1 MENLSMNHLEL
12 WKKSKEQLK
21 TAQPQHAYST
31 WFDPIK
37 SIGLSEEELV
47 LEVPN
52 QFFFEWIHSHYKDTI
67 KEEVESVY
75 RGKVKIKY
83 TVSPEGRKSAVRKSP
98 EGQSTAR
105 NNQYNNNKNK
115 QLNEKYTLSSFI
127 EGSNNQFAKAA
138 ANNVAESP
146 GKQSFNPLVIYGGVG
161 LGKTHLLHAIGN
173 KVFKGEKNKRVV
185 CASSEKFTLD
195 FISSIQKNRTVEFS
209 KSYRNTDI
217 LLIDDI
223 QFFQGKEQTQEQF
236 FHTFNEL
243 FQAGK
248 QIVMTADR
256 YPGEMVGL
264 QDRLLSRFSSGLSA
278 DIQPPDFETRVAIV
292 MEKAEQNG
300 LKLSY
305 DIIELIGTHIK
316 NNVRELESTIIRL
329 LAHSSLAKKEI
340 DIHLAK
346 KVVKERLGSSAIYD
360 ITAEEIV
367 RRVSE
372 TTHIKEKDIVG
383 TSRKMEIAEARQISI
398 YLCREIL
405 GTPLVSLGMYFGG
418 RDHSTILHSYRV
430 MEDKTKKDQRI
441 GNLVKE
447 LRRELSFSAN

>member
-1 MENLSMNHLEL
+1 VENLNMNHSKVWE
-12 WKKSKEQLK
+12 KSKARIK
-21 TAQPQHAYST
+21 TSQPQHAYST
-31 WFDPIK
+31 WFDPIR
-37 SIGLSEEELV
+37 SIGLSENELV

-52 QFFFEWIHSHYKDTI
+52 QFFFEWIQSHYKETI
-67 KEEVESVY
+67 KDEVESVY
-75 RGKVKIKY
+75 RGQITIKY
-83 TVSPEGRKSAVRKSP
+83 TVSPEGRKNKTRANLS
-98 EGQSTAR
+98 ER
-105 NNQYNNNKNK
+105 NPDTKQQYNRNK
-115 QLNEKYTLSSFI
+115 QLNEKYTLASFI

-138 ANNVAESP
+138 ALNVSEAP
-146 GKQSFNPLVIYGGVG
+146 GTQSFNPLVIYGGVG

-173 KVFKGEKNKRVV
+173 NVFHGQKNKRVV

-209 KSYRNTDI
+209 KSYRNADI
-217 LLIDDI
+217 LLIDDV

-305 DIIELIGTHIK
+305 DIIEFIGTHIK

-340 DIHLAK
+340 DFRLAK
-346 KVVKERLGSSAIYD
+346 KVVKERLGSNMIYD
-360 ITAEEIV
+360 ITTEDIV

-372 TTHIKEKDIVG
+372 TTHIKEKEIVG
-383 TSRKMEIAEARQISI
+383 SSRKMEIAEARQISI
-398 YLCREIL
+398 YLCRQIL
-405 GTPLVSLGMYFGG
+405 GTPFVSLGIYFGG
-418 RDHSTILHSYRV
+418 RDHSTILHACRV
-430 MEDKTKKDQRI
+430 MEDKTKKDQRV
-441 GNLVKE
+441 GRLVNE
-447 LRRELSFSAN
+447 LKRELSFSVN

>member
-1 MENLSMNHLEL
+1 MNHSKVWE
-12 WKKSKEQLK
+12 KSKARIK
-21 TAQPQHAYST
+21 TSQPQHAYST
-31 WFDPIK
+31 WFDPIR
-37 SIGLSEEELV
+37 SIGLSENELV

-52 QFFFEWIHSHYKDTI
+52 QFFFEWIQSHYKETI
-67 KEEVESVY
+67 KDEVESVY
-75 RGKVKIKY
+75 RGQITIKY
-83 TVSPEGRKSAVRKSP
+83 TVSPEGRKNKTRANLS
-98 EGQSTAR
+98 ER
-105 NNQYNNNKNK
+105 NPDTKQQYNRNK
-115 QLNEKYTLSSFI
+115 QLNEKYTLASFI

-138 ANNVAESP
+138 ALNVSEAP
-146 GKQSFNPLVIYGGVG
+146 GTQSFNPLVIYGGVG

-173 KVFKGEKNKRVV
+173 NVFQGQKNKRVV

-217 LLIDDI
+217 LLIDDV

-305 DIIELIGTHIK
+305 DIIEFIGTHIK

-340 DIHLAK
+340 DFRLAK
-346 KVVKERLGSSAIYD
+346 TVVKERLGSNMIYD
-360 ITAEEIV
+360 ITTEDIV

-372 TTHIKEKDIVG
+372 TTHIKEKEIVG
-383 TSRKMEIAEARQISI
+383 SSRKMEIAEARQISI
-398 YLCREIL
+398 YLCRQIL
-405 GTPLVSLGMYFGG
+405 GTPFVSLGIYFGG
-418 RDHSTILHSYRV
+418 RDHSTILHACRV
-430 MEDKTKKDQRI
+430 MEDKTKKDQRV
-441 GNLVKE
+441 GRLVNE
-447 LRRELSFSAN
+447 LKRELSFSAN

>member
-1 MENLSMNHLEL
+1 MENLNMNHSKVWE
-12 WKKSKEQLK
+12 KSKARIK
-21 TAQPQHAYST
+21 TNQPQHAYST
-31 WFDPIK
+31 WFDPII
-37 SIGLSEEELV
+37 SIGLSENELV

-52 QFFFEWIHSHYKDTI
+52 QFFFEWIQSHYKETI
-67 KEEVESVY
+67 KDEVESVY
-75 RGKVKIKY
+75 RGQITIKY
-83 TVSPEGRKSAVRKSP
+83 TVSPEGRKNKTRANLS
-98 EGQSTAR
+98 ER
-105 NNQYNNNKNK
+105 NPNTKQQYNRNK
-115 QLNEKYTLSSFI
+115 QLNEKYTLASFI

-138 ANNVAESP
+138 ALNVSEAP
-146 GKQSFNPLVIYGGVG
+146 GTQSFNPLVIYGGVG
-161 LGKTHLLHAIGN
+161 MGKTHLLHAIGN
-173 KVFKGEKNKRVV
+173 NVFQGQKNKRVV

-217 LLIDDI
+217 LLIDDV

-305 DIIELIGTHIK
+305 DIIEFIGTHIK
-316 NNVRELESTIIRL
+316 TNVRELESTIIRL

-340 DIHLAK
+340 DFSLAK
-346 KVVKERLGSSAIYD
+346 KVVKERLGSSMIYD
-360 ITAEEIV
+360 ITTEDIV

-372 TTHIKEKDIVG
+372 TTHIKEKEIVG
-383 TSRKMEIAEARQISI
+383 PSRKMEIAEARQISI
-398 YLCREIL
+398 YLCRQIL
-405 GTPLVSLGMYFGG
+405 GTPFVSLGIYFGG
-418 RDHSTILHSYRV
+418 RDHSTILHACRV
-430 MEDKTKKDQRI
+430 MEDKTKKDQRV
-441 GNLVKE
+441 GRLVNE
-447 LRRELSFSAN
+447 LKRELSFSVN

>member
-1 MENLSMNHLEL
+1 VENLNMNH
-12 WKKSKEQLK
+12 SKVWEESKARIK
-21 TAQPQHAYST
+21 TSQPQHAYST
-31 WFDPIK
+31 WFDPIR
-37 SIGLSEEELV
+37 SIGLNENELV

-52 QFFFEWIHSHYKDTI
+52 QFFFEWIQSHYKETI
-67 KEEVESVY
+67 KDEVEAVY
-75 RGKVKIKY
+75 RGQIKIKY
-83 TVSPEGRKSAVRKSP
+83 TVSPEGRKSGTHSLLSERKSDI
-98 EGQSTAR
+98 
-105 NNQYNNNKNK
+105 NQQDNRNK
-115 QLNEKYTLSSFI
+115 QLNQKYTLASFI

-138 ANNVAESP
+138 AINVSEAP
-146 GKQSFNPLVIYGGVG
+146 GTQSFNPLVIYGGVG
-161 LGKTHLLHAIGN
+161 MGKTHLLHAIGN
-173 KVFKGEKNKRVV
+173 NVFQGQKNKRVV

-209 KSYRNTDI
+209 KSYRNADI
-217 LLIDDI
+217 LLIDDV

-256 YPGEMVGL
+256 YPGELVGL

-305 DIIELIGTHIK
+305 DIIEFIGTHIK

-340 DIHLAK
+340 DFRLAQM
-346 KVVKERLGSSAIYD
+346 VVKERLGSYMIYD
-360 ITAEEIV
+360 ITTEDIV

-372 TTHIKEKDIVG
+372 TTHIKEKEIVG
-383 TSRKMEIAEARQISI
+383 SSRKMEIAEARQISI
-398 YLCREIL
+398 YLCRQIL
-405 GTPLVSLGMYFGG
+405 GTPFVSLGIFFGG
-418 RDHSTILHSYRV
+418 RDHSTILHACRV
-430 MEDKTKKDQRI
+430 MEDKTKKDQRV
-441 GNLVKE
+441 GRLVNE
-447 LRRELSFSAN
+447 LKRELSFSVN

>member
-1 MENLSMNHLEL
+1 MNHLDVWKESKERI
-12 WKKSKEQLK
+12 KKS
-21 TAQPQHAYST
+21 QPQHAFST
-31 WFDPIK
+31 WFEPIK
-37 SIGLSEEELV
+37 SIGLSDDDLV

-52 QFFFEWIHSHYKDTI
+52 QFFFEWIQSHYKETI
-67 KEEVESVY
+67 QNEVRRAGGY
-75 RGKVKIKY
+75 DLKIKY
-83 TVSPEGRKSAVRKSP
+83 TVSPEGREEK
-98 EGQSTAR
+98 
-105 NNQYNNNKNK
+105 NINQKIDDENVWAGKRQIKNK
-115 QLNEKYTLSSFI
+115 QLNEKYTLASFI
-127 EGSNNQFAKAA
+127 EGTNNQFAKAA
-138 ANNVAESP
+138 ARNVAESP

-161 LGKTHLLHAIGN
+161 MGKTHLLHAIGN
-173 KVFKGEKNKRVV
+173 RVFKEKREKRVV

-195 FISSIQKNRTVEFS
+195 FISSIQKNRTVDFS
-209 KSYRNTDI
+209 KSYRKADI
-217 LLIDDI
+217 LLIDDV

-264 QDRLLSRFSSGLSA
+264 QDRLLSRFSSGLSV

-316 NNVRELESTIIRL
+316 KNVRELESTIIRL
-329 LAHSSLAKKEI
+329 LAHASLSKKEI
-340 DIHLAK
+340 DFNLAK
-346 KVVKERLGSSAIYD
+346 QVIKERLGSNIIYD
-360 ITAEEIV
+360 ITAEDIV

-372 TTHIKEKDIVG
+372 TTHIKEKEIVG
-383 TSRKMEIAEARQISI
+383 ASRKMEIAEARQISI

-405 GTPLVSLGMYFGG
+405 GTPLVSIGMYFGG
-418 RDHSTILHSYRV
+418 RDHSTIIHACRV

-441 GNLVKE
+441 GRIVGE
-447 LRRELSFSAN
+447 LKRELSFSAN

>member
-1 MENLSMNHLEL
+1 MNHLDVWKESKERI
-12 WKKSKEQLK
+12 KKS
-21 TAQPQHAYST
+21 QPQHAFST
-31 WFDPIK
+31 WFEPIK
-37 SIGLSEEELV
+37 SIGLSDDDLV

-52 QFFFEWIHSHYKDTI
+52 QFFFEWIQSHYKETI
-67 KEEVESVY
+67 QNEVKKAGGY
-75 RGKVKIKY
+75 DLKIKY
-83 TVSPEGRKSAVRKSP
+83 TVSPEGREEK
-98 EGQSTAR
+98 
-105 NNQYNNNKNK
+105 NINQKIDEENVWAGKRQIKNK
-115 QLNEKYTLSSFI
+115 QLNEKYTLASFI
-127 EGSNNQFAKAA
+127 EGTNNQFAKAA
-138 ANNVAESP
+138 ARNVAESP
-146 GKQSFNPLVIYGGVG
+146 GKQAFNPLVIYGGVG
-161 LGKTHLLHAIGN
+161 MGKTHLLHAIGN
-173 KVFKGEKNKRVV
+173 RVFKEKREKRVV

-195 FISSIQKNRTVEFS
+195 FISSIQKNRTVDFS
-209 KSYRNTDI
+209 KSYRKADI
-217 LLIDDI
+217 LLIDDV

-264 QDRLLSRFSSGLSA
+264 QDRLLSRFSSGLSV

-316 NNVRELESTIIRL
+316 KNVRELESTIIRL
-329 LAHSSLAKKEI
+329 LAHASLSKKEI
-340 DIHLAK
+340 DFNLAK
-346 KVVKERLGSSAIYD
+346 QVIKERLGSNIIYD
-360 ITAEEIV
+360 ITAEDIV

-372 TTHIKEKDIVG
+372 TTHIKEKEIVG
-383 TSRKMEIAEARQISI
+383 ASRKMEIAEARQISI

-405 GTPLVSLGMYFGG
+405 GTPLVSIGMYFGG
-418 RDHSTILHSYRV
+418 RDHSTIIHACRV

-441 GNLVKE
+441 GRIVGE
-447 LRRELSFSAN
+447 LKRELSFSAN